1 MNIKLNDMKTG
12 PTFYQLEQAVKIQT
26 IVNKTKEDS
35 TPNERSPFSEIF
47 MSCI

>member
-12 PTFYQLEQAVKIQT
+12 PTFYQLEQAVQIL
-26 IVNKTKEDS
+26 IVYKTKGDG
-35 TPNERSPFSEIF
+35 TPNKRSPFSEIF